1 MTWIQQI
8 CNGIDKAF
16 SVMRPALPALPPLLL
31 LCELMTRP
39 GLSAIALASA
49 VIQRLPEAGIVTA
62 KNPDGTPNKI
72 NQFVRIFS
80 EEIVKEIKNN
90 ALVTG
95 VITPGSVVSQ
105 GMGSNAGG
113 PVYVVSTNAMPSSL
127 NGIVR

>member
-8 CNGIDKAF
+8 CKGIDKAF
-16 SVMRPALPALPPLLL
+16 SVIRPALPVLPPLLL
-31 LCELMTRP
+31 LCEIMNRP

-49 VIQRLPEAGIVTA
+49 VIQRLPEAGIVTN

-90 ALVTG
+90 AQVTG

-105 GMGSNAGG
+105 GTGANAGG
-113 PVYVVSTNAMPSSL
+113 PVFVVSTNMLPSNM